1 MIRLS
6 FYGVKKVARID
17 SMSPVCIGDI
27 RTLSLY
33 WPNITTCIKKHA
45 IYEMIYLIWQ

>member
-1 MIRLS
+1 MIRFS

-27 RTLSLY
+27 CTLSLY
-33 WPNITTCIKKHA
+33 WPSVTTCIKNYA
-45 IYEMIYLIWQ
+45 IYERICLIRQ